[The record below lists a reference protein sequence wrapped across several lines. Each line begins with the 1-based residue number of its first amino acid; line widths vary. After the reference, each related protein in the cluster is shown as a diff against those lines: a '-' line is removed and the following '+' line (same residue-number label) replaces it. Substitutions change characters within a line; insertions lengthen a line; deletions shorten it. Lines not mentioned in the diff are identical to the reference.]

1 MLQITV
7 VLYKR
12 HHAKKKKNKF
22 QFSVRDRL
30 GQSCFSKG
38 QWSTVIVGFQHVK
51 LTMPAASQEHIARF
65 HNAMAETVP
74 LEAAT
79 IWPHSK
85 WWGGNEF
92 CNELLV
98 TQKISG
104 LQQETNH
111 CYEWPLCQRGRNQ
124 SNSC

>member
-12 HHAKKKKNKF
+12 HHAKKKNKF

-104 LQQETNH
+104 LQQKTNH